1 VYARKYA
8 KYIGK
13 DKVEQDDVIDSFGL
27 RLNFKILALK
37 FGWSTHAFD
46 GQTNKHDAGVY
57 TGVGF
62 DFVMGKWLIYM
73 DLTSHY
79 LEERDQH
86 MAGGDIGIRYYWD
99 SSSSE

>member
-46 GQTNKHDAGVY
+46 GQTNKP
-57 TGVGF
+57 
-62 DFVMGKWLIYM
+62 
-73 DLTSHY
+73 
-79 LEERDQH
+79 
-86 MAGGDIGIRYYWD
+86 
-99 SSSSE
+99 